1 MQAETFSGCAIFQC
15 VYLAHGKTI
24 HCAGSPLRRLPH
36 SCLNYLLKA
45 DPYAVL
51 LCFNAVTRIR
61 TGVAAA
67 TTQSTNHYTITASY
81 QGPEEGR
88 PDPCPNPWW
97 LAMVALPSVQIS
109 VPNFSQTLVKPLR
122 CVRMAERSKALR

>member
-1 MQAETFSGCAIFQC
+1 MRNSTRRSRSRKKYIALE
-15 VYLAHGKTI
+15 V
-24 HCAGSPLRRLPH
+24 AGGALRRLPH
-36 SCLNYLLKA
+36 SCLKYLLKA
-45 DPYAVL
+45 DPYAVI

-81 QGPEEGR
+81 QGPEAGR
-88 PDPCPNPWW
+88 PDPCRNPWW

-109 VPNFSQTLVKPLR
+109 VPNFSQTLVKLLR
-122 CVRMAERSKALR
+122 CVRMAEWSKALR